1 VPQEAR
7 DQERQP
13 TPVSPAPAVAPIEAP
28 VAMPQ
33 PQAAGPVPAVMPV
46 AGGGER
52 AQSASELA
60 YAATPQTGGPEIEA
74 TDQALG
80 QHMVEGM
87 NKANSG
93 GTFDSGVHYW
103 YNYKRICDR
112 QGADVWKDEWRAG
125 HTRATQFVNPHEKG
139 RWMDF
144 ELKKGESASKGIKAW
159 LAGATVCECLSAVVA
174 MEIDSLRAAIG
185 DTQFDAMFGSD
196 DPKVDANVRDDRR
209 MHIRAGLAGTP
220 VGDYVKPTSIAQKA
234 RRGEAIS
241 EKDLETDLVPGH
253 WYYFYNH
260 PKYLLKHPG
269 GAWQGENALYMGKN
283 AAGERLWAGMGADGK
298 TEDTM
303 IDEMVSAYN
312 QPRNDYDTRVMKESG
327 YLADDGTYADKR
339 YDPASGEFPD
349 TVTRKD
355 ILEAPAYELGG
366 RVRKGGFKPDAGKA
380 LDAAAVKRTRP

>member
-7 DQERQP
+7 EQDRQVA
-13 TPVSPAPAVAPIEAP
+13 PVPAGPAVAPVDAA
-28 VAMPQ
+28 VAAPQ
-33 PQAAGPVPAVMPV
+33 PQAAGPVPAVTPV
-46 AGGGER
+46 ADAGG

-60 YAATPQTGGPEIEA
+60 YAAPQQTPGGPEIDA
-74 TDQALG
+74 TPQALG
-80 QHMVEGM
+80 QHMVDAM
-87 NKANSG
+87 NKANAG
-93 GTFDSGVHYW
+93 GTFDSGIHYW

-112 QGADVWKDEWRAG
+112 RGPDVWQDKWRAG
-125 HTRATQFVNPHEKG
+125 HTTASQFINPHEVG
-139 RWMDF
+139 RWMDW
-144 ELKKGESASKGIKAW
+144 ELKKGESASKAIKAW
-159 LAGATVCECLSAVVA
+159 LAGATVAECLSAVVA

-185 DTQFDAMFGSD
+185 DTKFDEMYGSD
-196 DPKVDANVRDDRR
+196 DPKVDAKVPASQR
-209 MHIRAGLAGTP
+209 MHVRAGLAGTP
-220 VGDYVKPTSIAQKA
+220 AGNFVKPTEIANKA
-234 RRGEAIS
+234 RRGESIS
-241 EKDLETDLVPGH
+241 EKDMEADLVPGQ

-283 AAGERLWAGMGADGK
+283 AAGERLWAGLGADGK

-312 QPRNDYDTRVMKESG
+312 APRTEYDTRVMKESG
-327 YLADDGTYADKR
+327 SLSDDGSYADKR
-339 YDPASGEFPD
+339 YDPAGGEFPD

-380 LDAAAVKRTRP
+380 LDAAAVKKVRP